1 MKNITQ
7 VLSFVLLLTGLLVH
21 LNASAQE
28 QFDAYVQEQCIEP
41 IPPIVPDGNI
51 ASKDEIVGASKALK
65 AFQSELGKY
74 RACLTSQSLSIRSDD
89 NAAVEK
95 KAELLKR
102 YNASV
107 DTETLAAEE
116 FNSALRTYNK
126 K

>member
-7 VLSFVLLLTGLLVH
+7 VLSFLLLLTGLLVH
-21 LNASAQE
+21 LNASA
-28 QFDAYVQEQCIEP
+28 QEQCIEP

-51 ASKDEIVGASKALK
+51 ASKDEIIGASKALK
-65 AFQSELGKY
+65 AFQSELRKY
-74 RACLTSQSLSIRSDD
+74 RACLTNQSLSISSDD
-89 NAAVEK
+89 DAATEK
-95 KAELLKR
+95 KAKLLKR

-116 FNSALRTYNK
+116 FNSALRIYNK